1 MKQFCYILLLF
12 LSFSL
17 YSNAQSVYDDIAAY
31 KQYLNNLLE
40 LSKINSK
47 RIDKQQVLK
56 DSKNKQ
62 NPERYVDFMLIRYE
76 HSEVIIQANIYMHCL
91 GAVEELKSSKK
102 SDSVLADAISKFSAT
117 ANMAEERIQELSQS
131 EEQHCQNFQLK
142 YGYPELVNISNPLRE
157 DEQDLS
163 KMGLTINF
171 NE

>member
-1 MKQFCYILLLF
+1 MKKICYIFILF

-17 YSNAQSVYDDIAAY
+17 CSNAQSVYDDIAAY
-31 KQYLNNLLE
+31 KQYLNNLLK
-40 LSKINSK
+40 LSQLNSK

-76 HSEVIIQANIYMHCL
+76 HSEVIIQANIYIYCL
-91 GAVEELKSSKK
+91 GAVEELKLRKK
-102 SDSVLADAISKFSAT
+102 SDPVVADAISRFSET
-117 ANMAEERIQELSQS
+117 ANLAEERIQELSRS

-142 YGYPELVNISNPLRE
+142 YGYPEFVNISNYLRE

>member
-40 LSKINSK
+40 LSKLNSK

-56 DSKNKQ
+56 DSKNKK

-91 GAVEELKSSKK
+91 GAVEELKLSKK
-102 SDSVLADAISKFSAT
+102 SDSVVADAISKFSAT
-117 ANMAEERIQELSQS
+117 ANLAEERIQELSQF

-142 YGYPELVNISNPLRE
+142 YGYPEFVNICNYLRE